1 MNSEYNK
8 IKSRKQV
15 KDTQLTLDYL
25 FDEFEKKKPK
35 KIKVNCPFCNAA
47 ESTKAFSYN
56 SGENKNFL
64 SIAELRKIINR
75 ISENKL

>member
-25 FDEFEKKKPK
+25 FDEFEKKNPK

-47 ESTKAFSYN
+47 KSTKAFSY
-56 SGENKNFL
+56 KNCDF
-64 SIAELRKIINR
+64 K
-75 ISENKL
+75 

>member
-1 MNSEYNK
+1 MRTARDFNNY
-8 IKSRKQV
+8 
-15 KDTQLTLDYL
+15 Y
-25 FDEFEKKKPK
+25 KKKFK
-35 KIKVNCPFCNAA
+35 AKINK
-47 ESTKAFSYN
+47 KAFSYN